1 MKARY
6 LLTVLVAVGLLVGK
20 ETASGQIA
28 SITSDVKTEFGL
40 YHPYVVVCTP
50 AVATYTFS
58 SDFSDVTG
66 FSRLSSTLSEA
77 DKSLL
82 RQNHFVSKSSQ
93 YKQIY
98 SLYNSAKENGI
109 PQFVTTDAMLHTF
122 HILYDYSLRILE
134 VKRFADDMKALNH
147 ALLERLKSYYSQ
159 ISDPADSSLRS
170 VIEKDVA
177 YFTVVEYIPQPDI
190 LGGSQLGPGEAMASA
205 ELQLIAAHQGFEY
218 SPIFGYKEDYSQYV
232 PRGHYTRNDTLKVY
246 FKQMMW
252 YGRMMFRV
260 SPPKNDFTDEI
271 DEEKAKEETL
281 MAILIVRAMN
291 ELTVNGEPAMNPWSR
306 IYYPTTFF
314 VGKSDDLNIAE
325 YTVLMREV
333 YGDGYLS
340 LPLQAFAD
348 TVKLSEFITK
358 ARELRDPLI
367 NSSWV
372 FETQDPKLV
381 TKAFRF
387 MGQRFIPD
395 SYMFTE
401 LVHAKV
407 LDRLFPKGLDVFSV
421 MGSGRAFE
429 ILDKVFGET
438 QYPRYTTQMDSLK
451 LEFSSL
457 SPETWAQNL
466 YWNWLY
472 CLMAMLMPK
481 GEGYPPFMTNAAWV
495 DKDLFTAL
503 ASWGELRHDTILYAK
518 QSYTGYTGEPPP
530 GPGFTYGYVEPNPYL
545 FARLASLID
554 LLCIGLDNMGLGLD
568 EFRYK
573 FTDLESLLLGLKTMA
588 EKELENREL
597 TFEEYKTIWTIGE
610 HMESLLTFSPE
621 TAGAITSD
629 TDEEMPV
636 VADVHTDTNTSRVLE
651 EGVGYPFYLYVIVKD
666 ANGLRMAMGAMF
678 SYYEFTHPMADRLT
692 DEAWQ
697 SSLKGSTPPS
707 PPIWA
712 GSFVDSA
719 QSFLNPRPV
728 DSQAQ
733 MDTHSNLEFS
743 LLPEHP
749 APGDTLTLRVLCG
762 WSIGDTLRV
771 QFSRDGQIL
780 TTGVL
785 VDIDTSSNVEF
796 RGTFLTQGWPP
807 GATSIQLT
815 VGNSSNTYWFELG
828 TVSAVPIHPPVPIT
842 FQLFQNFPNPF
853 NPTTTI
859 QYSVPNTE
867 YVNLKIYDILGRE
880 AASLVDETRAPGTY
894 RVIWDASGFSSG
906 VYFYWLKAGGFAE
919 TKKLVLVR

>member
-1 MKARY
+1 MRKRLSLIP
-6 LLTVLVAVGLLVGK
+6 LLGFVLVVGI
-20 ETASGQIA
+20 ARGQIA
-28 SITSDVKTEFGL
+28 NIANDVKTEFGL
-40 YHPYVVVCTP
+40 YHPYLVVCTP

-58 SDFSDVTG
+58 SDFSDVAG
-66 FSRLSSTLSEA
+66 FSKLSSTFTEA

-82 RQNHFVSKSSQ
+82 RQNHFVSKPSQ

-122 HILYDYSLRILE
+122 HIMYDYSLRILE
-134 VKRFADDMKALNH
+134 VKRFADDVKALNH
-147 ALLERLKSYYSQ
+147 ALLERFKSYYNQ
-159 ISDPADSSLRS
+159 ISVPADSSLRK
-170 VIEKDVA
+170 VIEKDIA
-177 YFTVVEYIPQPDI
+177 YFTVVEYIPQPDM

-205 ELQLIAAHQGFEY
+205 ELQLIAAHQGFGV

-252 YGRMMFRV
+252 FGRMMFRV
-260 SPPKNDFTDEI
+260 SPPKNEFTDEI

-281 MAILIVRAMN
+281 MAILIVQAMN
-291 ELTVNGEPAMNPWSR
+291 GLTVNGEPALNPWSR

-314 VGKSDDLNIAE
+314 VGKSDDLNIAD
-325 YTVLMREV
+325 YTALMREV
-333 YGDGYLS
+333 YGEGYLS
-340 LPLQAFAD
+340 LPLQALAD

-358 ARELRDPLI
+358 ARQLRDPLI

-372 FETQDPKLV
+372 FETQDAKLV

-401 LVHAKV
+401 LVETKV
-407 LDRLFPKGLDVFSV
+407 GGRLFPKGLDVFSV
-421 MGSGRAFE
+421 MGSGRAFD

-438 QYPRYTTQMDSLK
+438 QYAGYTTQMDSLK
-451 LEFSSL
+451 REFAAL

-466 YWNWLY
+466 YWDWLY

-481 GEGYPPFMTNAAWV
+481 GEGYPPFMRNTAWV

-518 QSYTGYTGEPPP
+518 QSYGVTSGEPPP
-530 GPGFTYGYVEPNPYL
+530 GPGFTYGCVEPNPHL
-545 FARLASLID
+545 FARLASLIN
-554 LLCIGLDNMGLGLD
+554 LLRIGLENMGLGLD

-588 EKELENREL
+588 EKELENKEL
-597 TFEEYKTIWTIGE
+597 TFEEDKTIWTIGE

-621 TAGAITSD
+621 TAGATTSD
-629 TDEEMPV
+629 TDNEMAV
-636 VADVHTDTNTSRVLE
+636 VADVHTDPNTAQVLE

-666 ANGLRMAMGAMF
+666 ASGLRMTMGAMF
-678 SYYEFTHPMADRLT
+678 SYYEFTHAMSDRLT

-697 SSLKGSTPPS
+697 STLKGSSPLTPPV
-707 PPIWA
+707 WA
-712 GSFVDSA
+712 GSFMDLS

-728 DSQAQ
+728 DSQTQLMSAHT
-733 MDTHSNLEFS
+733 DLEFS

-749 APGDTLTLRVLCG
+749 APGDTLTLRVLCE
-762 WSIGDTLRV
+762 WPIGDTLQV
-771 QFSRDGQIL
+771 QFNRDGQIL
-780 TTGVL
+780 ATGVL
-785 VDIDTSSNVEF
+785 ADIDTSSSVGF
-796 RGTFLTQGWPP
+796 RGAFLTQGWPA
-807 GATSIQLT
+807 GVTSIQLT
-815 VGNSSNTYWFELG
+815 VGSCSNTYWFELG
-828 TVSAVPIHPPVPIT
+828 TVSGVAIPPSVPET
-842 FQLFQNFPNPF
+842 FRLFQNYPNPF
-853 NPTTTI
+853 NPATTI
-859 QYSVPNTE
+859 QYSLPSSQ
-867 YVNLKIYDILGRE
+867 YVSVKIYDILGRE
-880 AASLVDETRAPGTY
+880 VASFVDETKQPGTY
-894 RVIWDASGFSSG
+894 AVTWDAQDFSSG
-906 VYFYWLKAGGFAE
+906 VYFYRLQSVGFTE
-919 TKKLVLVR
+919 TKRMILLR